1 MAEPLYPLLSLTRLR
16 MGIDGT
22 GVVTLAAGAG
32 CPRNC
37 RWCIHKRLLREAPAE
52 MVTAEEL
59 LERVRVDDLYFRATG
74 GGVTFGGGESL
85 LHVAFLKRFRELC
98 PAEWHLSAETS
109 LAVPPEQVRLAAGAI
124 DAFIV
129 DCKDMDGAIYRRDTG
144 GDGPPARRRGPKLL
158 VHRAVT
164 GRGLVRVDQAR
175 HRPGARPAVDHG
187 HPRRRFRRP
196 GVQPGGVGGVQRRP
210 QSLQHQPLGPGAL
223 VIGGKVRHHHDG
235 RRRPSTSPEPP

>member
-32 CPRNC
+32 CPLNC
-37 RWCIHKRLLREAPAE
+37 RWCINKRLLREAPAE

-85 LHVAFLKRFRELC
+85 LHAAFLKRFRELC

-109 LAVPPEQVRLAAGAI
+109 LAVPPEQARLAAGVI

-129 DCKDMDGAIYRRDTG
+129 DCKDMYGAI
-144 GDGPPARRRGPKLL
+144 
-158 VHRAVT
+158 
-164 GRGLVRVDQAR
+164 
-175 HRPGARPAVDHG
+175 
-187 HPRRRFRRP
+187 
-196 GVQPGGVGGVQRRP
+196 
-210 QSLQHQPLGPGAL
+210 
-223 VIGGKVRHHHDG
+223 
-235 RRRPSTSPEPP
+235 